1 VELAYNDY
9 ANARQRAAMAA
20 EFYGKTF
27 SVFKVRCCVLV
38 DRWAGIL
45 PKGHTTG
52 GASPNWCLYL
62 GGSNPLTLSHFPRG
76 SSAQTCTLPRED
88 LAPDL
93 CISLGGSRP
102 DSNTCFSGL
111 TRVQPFYAISIESA
125 VLAQSNSSIHYY
137 ECIALCKDIGLQ
149 RGRFCTRSLVS
160 YIPRSSKVR
169 SS

>member
-1 VELAYNDY
+1 MELAYNDY

-45 PKGHTTG
+45 TKGHTTG
-52 GASPNWCLYL
+52 GVPPNWCLYL

-102 DSNTCFSGL
+102 HSNTCFSWL
-111 TRVQPFYAISIESA
+111 TRVQPFYAISINSA
-125 VLAQSNSSIHYY
+125 VLAQSNSSMHHY
-137 ECIALCKDIGLQ
+137 ECIALYKDTSLQ
-149 RGRFCTRSLVS
+149 RG
-160 YIPRSSKVR
+160 
-169 SS
+169 